1 MDEVPLR
8 QHTKLFLHRELT
20 VTVLAIEDT
29 LFTDT
34 HVTVTAVVDE
44 MRLLYH
50 ATHLDPE
57 EWAPALCTTTVELDP
72 EEPIPLDEDG
82 FCAYLNQLDPQW
94 ELVERDDFD
103 LD

>member
-1 MDEVPLR
+1 M
-8 QHTKLFLHRELT
+8 
-20 VTVLAIEDT
+20 TVLAIEDT

-57 EWAPALCTTTVELDP
+57 EWAPALCQTTIELDP

-82 FCAYLNQLDPQW
+82 FCSYLDHSILNGNSLTPPTHDW
-94 ELVERDDFD
+94 L
-103 LD
+103 LN

>member
-1 MDEVPLR
+1 M
-8 QHTKLFLHRELT
+8 
-20 VTVLAIEDT
+20 TVLAIEHT
-29 LFTDT
+29 SFTDT
-34 HVTVTAVVDE
+34 HVTVTAVVDD

-82 FCAYLNQLDPQW
+82 FCAYLDQLDPQW

>member
-1 MDEVPLR
+1 M
-8 QHTKLFLHRELT
+8 
-20 VTVLAIEDT
+20 TVLAIENT

-44 MRLLYH
+44 MRLLH
-50 ATHLDPE
+50 RATYLDPE
-57 EWAPALCTTTVELDP
+57 EWAPALCTTIIELDP

-82 FCAYLNQLDPQW
+82 FCSYLDQLDPQW
-94 ELVERDDFD
+94 QIVDTSDYN

>member
-1 MDEVPLR
+1 M
-8 QHTKLFLHRELT
+8 
-20 VTVLAIEDT
+20 TVLAIEHT
-29 LFTDT
+29 SFTDT

-82 FCAYLNQLDPQW
+82 FCAYLDQLDLQW
-94 ELVERDDFD
+94 QLVESDDFD